1 MTASWL
7 HAQSYSYW
15 TQNFNEES
23 SLLAGAVVGGGSGSS
38 AIYFNPAAIAA
49 GGKSVFSFNASL
61 FSLGFYNMNNALGT
75 NMDLKF
81 SKLVV
86 QPRFISLLLQPKWN
100 RDVSMEV
107 ALFNNASYDLAMND
121 VVDRHMDILPHLP
134 GDERYYAFY
143 RFRNKYRDDWI
154 GIGGAWRINPN
165 IMLGLSWFGTLKS
178 LRYEQQIDIEAMPLQ
193 DTIFDGNEAI
203 PFYSASYVNTE
214 AVRFNDYRM
223 LLKCGMLYTGSN
235 LSIGATFKT
244 PSLQVYSDG
253 KRVTRKEKQ
262 SNIID
267 DSGEDFRE
275 DYVIVDAQV
284 KKAVTTNFKE
294 PFSIA
299 AGFVLNN
306 DDESKSGFLTLEYFS
321 KIDPYTIISAPVNP
335 NITTE
340 QIFNAMS
347 NKEWLSF
354 AHAAKPVLNVA
365 VGYRQQIAENL
376 LLLTGFKTDL
386 NYRKGADYQSY
397 EDFNKMQAL
406 EINLYYVSLGL
417 RLNIRGNELITGLN
431 YGFGYEHGRTQFINL
446 SDPVEYNH
454 EEGKA
459 LMGTRENNMNVI
471 YNSISL
477 YFGANLR
484 FLN

>member
-1 MTASWL
+1 
-7 HAQSYSYW
+7 
-15 TQNFNEES
+15 
-23 SLLAGAVVGGGSGSS
+23 
-38 AIYFNPAAIAA
+38 
-49 GGKSVFSFNASL
+49 
-61 FSLGFYNMNNALGT
+61 
-75 NMDLKF
+75 
-81 SKLVV
+81 
-86 QPRFISLLLQPKWN
+86 
-100 RDVSMEV
+100 
-107 ALFNNASYDLAMND
+107 
-121 VVDRHMDILPHLP
+121 
-134 GDERYYAFY
+134 
-143 RFRNKYRDDWI
+143 
-154 GIGGAWRINPN
+154 
-165 IMLGLSWFGTLKS
+165 MLGLSWFGTLKS